1 MPICGG
7 QVSSRL
13 KCDKFLHK
21 NHQGKEAAQWTEEN
35 ERVAKDL
42 FEYEI
47 TFTLINQS
55 INRSFDLS
63 LANLKQQ
70 SLAAAIRDIFSF
82 LSSIHSFCLYRFE
95 KYNNLRFNLQF
106 DSKHRNSHY

>member
-1 MPICGG
+1 MFTELTLCDW
-7 QVSSRL
+7 L
-13 KCDKFLHK
+13 KLQFL
-21 NHQGKEAAQWTEEN
+21 N
-35 ERVAKDL
+35 
-42 FEYEI
+42 F
-47 TFTLINQS
+47 
-55 INRSFDLS
+55 

>member
-35 ERVAKDL
+35 ERVACH
-42 FEYEI
+42 